1 MAIMLNNDQ
10 AYITHEGIP
19 LEMDLC
25 ALLQNMKLHYP
36 ADEKTAVGAPF
47 TIIEQPAMGVAGD
60 AIIPDEMNYHSDGD
74 SIQSSGSE
82 FSADDDYGCAYL
94 QSIKSRLSLFVTTG
108 GGYIE
113 AIFTHRE
120 ICGAYPAGH
129 TQCPRA
135 LSDIAYALEQ
145 RAWRADREADGEAIA
160 AFRHEAWFISNLIN
174 SVPQKS
180 RDMPA
185 CVMHSW

>member
-1 MAIMLNNDQ
+1 MAIMLNNEQ
-10 AYITHEGIP
+10 AYTMNEGFP
-19 LEMDLC
+19 MEMDLC

-36 ADEKTAVGAPF
+36 VDEKTTLGAPF
-47 TIIEQPAMGVAGD
+47 TTEQPAMGVAGD
-60 AIIPDEMNYHSDGD
+60 VIIPDEMNYHSDED

-82 FSADDDYGCAYL
+82 ASVDEDYGCAYL
-94 QSIKSRLSLFVTTG
+94 QSIRSRLELFITTG

-129 TQCPRA
+129 VQCPRA
-135 LSDIAYALEQ
+135 LSDIAYALER

-160 AFRHEAWFISNLIN
+160 AFRHEAWFIANLIN
-174 SVPQKS
+174 SIPPKS
-180 RDMPA
+180 NGVSA
-185 CVMHSW
+185 CMMHAW